1 MKKMRE
7 PSQKLHNALYFMSG
21 VMTVVLVLVILVG
34 VKTKAQNAGA
44 SYEED
49 YSMSETSTVIPQQE
63 ETQTE
68 TAGDGDI
75 EKWQEGVI
83 TYKGEQYR
91 YNKNIRTYLMMGI
104 DKDGIVEPAEDYI
117 SGGQSDALFLM
128 VVDSKAQK
136 MKVISINRN
145 TMTTIRLC
153 DEQGYDLGEIEGQL
167 CLQHSFGDGKRLSC
181 TRSVDAVSKLF
192 GNIPISGYLSMNMGA
207 IPTMNDA
214 IGGVEVTV
222 LDDLFVPDENVN
234 LKKGETVTLNGT
246 EAYYYLHG
254 RDVTEFGS
262 ATRRLRREEQYIV
275 AYMDKLKKIAGGD
288 SERVVS
294 IYDSIADYLVTSV
307 DFTSLITELA
317 GYEFSENQ
325 MYTVPGEIVEG
336 EPIDGKTYEEYHV
349 DEEAMQALI
358 MEVFYEPVE
367 Q

>member
-1 MKKMRE
+1 MKKMGH
-7 PSQKLHNALYFMSG
+7 PSEKLHNALYFMSG
-21 VMTVVLVLVILVG
+21 VMSVILILVIVVG
-34 VKTKAQNAGA
+34 VKTKAQNAGS
-44 SYEED
+44 SYAED
-49 YSMSETSTVIPQQE
+49 YGTPEASSVLPQQAG
-63 ETQTE
+63 TQTE
-68 TAGDGDI
+68 TESEEEV

-83 TYKGEQYR
+83 TYKGEKYR
-91 YNKNIRTYLMMGI
+91 YNNNIRTYLMMGI
-104 DKDGIVEPAEDYI
+104 DKDGIVESAQDYI

-128 VVDSKAQK
+128 VVDSKSQK

-192 GNIPISGYLSMNMGA
+192 GNIPISGYLSMNMGG
-207 IPTMNDA
+207 IPMMNDA

-222 LDDLFVPDENVN
+222 LDDISVPDENID
-234 LKKGETVTLNGT
+234 LKKGELVTLNGT

-262 ATRRLRREEQYIV
+262 ATKRLRREEQYIV
-275 AYMDKLKKIAGGD
+275 AYMDKLKQTAGGD

-307 DFTSLITELA
+307 DFTSLITELS
-317 GYEFSENQ
+317 GYDFSENQ

-349 DEEAMQALI
+349 DEDAMQALI
-358 MEVFYEPVE
+358 MDVFYERVE
-367 Q
+367 